1 MVQKNKPR
9 RSAGFGLIIGVS
21 LGVIVALVF
30 KKLAIGILLGI
41 LVAYVSVYCRS
52 KKVIYD

>member
-41 LVAYVSVYCRS
+41 FVAYVLYTADQ
-52 KKVIYD
+52 KK

>member
-1 MVQKNKPR
+1 METQNKPR
-9 RSAGFGLIIGVS
+9 RSAGFGLIVGVS

-41 LVAYVSVYCRS
+41 IVAYIMYSADS
-52 KKVIYD
+52 KK